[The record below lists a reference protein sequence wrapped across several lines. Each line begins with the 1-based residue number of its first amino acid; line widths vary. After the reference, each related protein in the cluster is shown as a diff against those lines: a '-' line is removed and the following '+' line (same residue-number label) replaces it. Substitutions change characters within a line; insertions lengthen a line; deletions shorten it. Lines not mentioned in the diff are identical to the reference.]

1 MEVLLATLLAY
12 LNASDPNDFKV
23 RSVTDMSGNTVTYT
37 SYSDL
42 LAAYK
47 QVSEIVQSQKVGA
60 FQPIRVGQ
68 GRLMR
73 GSY

>member
-1 MEVLLATLLAY
+1 MEALLNTLKTY
-12 LNASDPNDFKV
+12 LNESNPADFKV
-23 RSVTDMSGNTVTYT
+23 RSVTDMSGNTVTYN

-42 LAAYK
+42 LKAY
-47 QVSEIVQSQKVGA
+47 QEVSAIVNTEKAGA
-60 FQPIRVGQ
+60 FQPIKIGQ